1 LHTFRDLNQYGS
13 CGVKCVTFSPDGS
26 QLLSF
31 WTGRLTLWEVGT
43 GQLLAEMEVDEN
55 FLVDIAFGVD
65 GTSFILRD
73 GGGWVRR

>member
-1 LHTFRDLNQYGS
+1 
-13 CGVKCVTFSPDGS
+13 
-26 QLLSF
+26 
-31 WTGRLTLWEVGT
+31 VGT